1 MPLVS
6 PTGHNIINT
15 AWPEAY
21 LPDSVAVLRQSSQL
35 LYSAVLGAQVW
46 EILTT
51 LHLDYQMLFRKQV
64 TLGTVA
70 YMASRWAACAHSIA
84 FVVFASARL
93 PHHFCQH
100 AIAAFS
106 ACHAI
111 AGPSTALLLYLRA
124 MALYRWN
131 RKLAMLLGTF
141 WLAILATGIAA
152 PFALSAIEI
161 ADTKRCMLRHAD
173 TFAKAPVIALFLHDT
188 VVWLAVS
195 ARILFYDIP
204 NGQWGRQAF
213 QKHRR
218 EGLTPIVAELFK
230 QGTLYYGLVDVHLG
244 RTRQLRS
251 RRCSNSVVVFMNILC
266 FCSLVVPH
274 AHPVAKLMLAIPNLA
289 VTASMGGRV
298 HRQMVFATTRPVSWI
313 AIDPRAKRMS
323 SFGLRS
329 PTSPRNAHVDEA
341 VMELPER
348 RNLASPRAPS
358 PAIPRSPRVR
368 IHDQSRPR
376 RPAYPPSPREAI
388 SAPKI
393 PSIVEAA
400 GIAGD
405 DMDRRSERALSSQ
418 AETERL
424 GIPGETVALG
434 LTGSRCEEGVG
445 GLDNAKTSD
454 SDTNGAVVP
463 IRSER

>member
-1 MPLVS
+1 MALIS
-6 PTGHNIINT
+6 PTGHAIINT

-70 YMASRWAACAHSIA
+70 YMASRWAACAHSIG

-106 ACHAI
+106 ACYAI

-131 RKLAMLLGTF
+131 RKLAILLGTF

-173 TFAKAPVIALFLHDT
+173 IFAKAPVIALFLHDT

-195 ARILFYDIP
+195 ARILFYDIS

-213 QKHRR
+213 EKHRR

-230 QGTLYYGLVDVHLG
+230 QGTLYYG
-244 RTRQLRS
+244 
-251 RRCSNSVVVFMNILC
+251 VVVFMNILC
-266 FCSLVVPH
+266 FCSLIVPH

-298 HRQMVFATTRPVSWI
+298 HRQMVFATTRPLSWI
-313 AIDPRAKRMS
+313 AIDPRAKRVS

-358 PAIPRSPRVR
+358 PAIPRSPTVR

-376 RPAYPPSPREAI
+376 LPAYPPSPREAMRA
-388 SAPKI
+388 APKM
-393 PSIVEAA
+393 PSIVETSGVAD
-400 GIAGD
+400 D
-405 DMDRRSERALSSQ
+405 DMDRRGKRALNSQ
-418 AETERL
+418 AEIERL
-424 GIPGETVALG
+424 GNPGETVALG

-454 SDTNGAVVP
+454 SDTNGAIVP
-463 IRSER
+463 VRSER